1 MKYCVYTRCY
11 YENQYL
17 DFFIRHYLHLG
28 FTHFIILNTGPPVTV
43 ASDIVEFTEIHNVP
57 NEGNI
62 SLIKYEHL
70 IKNGDFDWVLI
81 VDNDELLLLD
91 SCYKTIDSFVN
102 DKVAKYENINCFGF
116 RWGMIEKLDNLPEI
130 TFQCMLKTYKVFSNI
145 HIKSMFKKKD
155 FIRIQSCHTALVK
168 NPVFYCDGYIGD
180 VKILVPLNSQSYKDH
195 VLIHIHTRSLDNC
208 IFKAVSTV
216 LNGKKINN
224 LKGFANY
231 INGPEANTP
240 NLDKIKNL
248 LGLKASR
255 PYIHSQDSPIMELE
269 RFSIPYDHFISTPD
283 TNRNLELV
291 LNRLKIDKDKYSDF
305 VSILSN
311 SIVKSGT
318 FMQLSPCT
326 P

>member
-1 MKYCVYTRCY
+1 
-11 YENQYL
+11 
-17 DFFIRHYLHLG
+17 
-28 FTHFIILNTGPPVTV
+28 
-43 ASDIVEFTEIHNVP
+43 
-57 NEGNI
+57 
-62 SLIKYEHL
+62 
-70 IKNGDFDWVLI
+70 
-81 VDNDELLLLD
+81 
-91 SCYKTIDSFVN
+91 
-102 DKVAKYENINCFGF
+102 
-116 RWGMIEKLDNLPEI
+116 
-130 TFQCMLKTYKVFSNI
+130 
-145 HIKSMFKKKD
+145 MFKKKD

-195 VLIHIHTRSLDNC
+195 VLVHIHTRSLDNC

-231 INGPEANTP
+231 INALESNTP
-240 NLDKIKNL
+240 DLDKIKNL

-255 PYIHSQDSPIMELE
+255 PYTHSQDSPIMDLE

-291 LNRLKIDKDKYSDF
+291 LNRLKIDKEKYSDF

-311 SIVKSGT
+311 SIVKSGA
-318 FMQLSPCT
+318 FMQLPPFDSICSNKGR
-326 P
+326 